1 METPQPSHVRR
12 RHFHWMLG
20 LALVGVG
27 LLLLGAAGGY
37 YLYSRSATQKLDA
50 LVYIPEEGST
60 DHPVV
65 SAMTLQGLRSDGL
78 ASLIPKQP
86 GGGPAAQADPA
97 SQPLYP
103 GEWIAFNFWSEPWA
117 AISPSTRGEELTA
130 GFLPVD
136 RFVLGE
142 LGGLPPATTMRIPA
156 IDLEAE
162 VQDLKILD
170 LGDSREYET
179 PNRVVG
185 HIPGTANPG
194 ETGNGWLFGHL
205 QSPFRDEGAI
215 FLDLPRIPEML
226 RTGQRVYVV
235 LEGPLA
241 DWLYEVY
248 QTDVLHQNKFRIYP
262 TDDATITLVTCV
274 PALVYDHRLLVEARL
289 VGVKPAT

>member
-1 METPQPSHVRR
+1 METPQSSHVSR
-12 RHFHWMLG
+12 RHSHWMLG

-27 LLLLGAAGGY
+27 LLLLSAASGY
-37 YLYSRSATQKLDA
+37 YIYARVVTQGLDT
-50 LVYIPEEGST
+50 LVYIPEESST

-65 SAMTLQGLRSDGL
+65 STMTLQGLRGDGL
-78 ASLIPKQP
+78 VALIPKQP
-86 GGGPAAQADPA
+86 GNDPTA
-97 SQPLYP
+97 LTSQPLYP

-117 AISPSTRGEELTA
+117 AISPSTHDEELAT

-136 RFVLGE
+136 QFMPGE
-142 LGGLPPATTMRIPA
+142 PLGLPRATIMRIPA
-156 IDLEAE
+156 IGLEAE

-194 ETGNGWLFGHL
+194 EKGNGWLFGHL
-205 QSPFRDEGAI
+205 QSPLRDEGSV
-215 FLDLPRIPEML
+215 FLNLPRIPEIL

-248 QTDVLHQNKFRIYP
+248 QTEVLHKDDFRLYQ
-262 TDDATITLVTCV
+262 TGAATITLVTCV
-274 PALVYDHRLLVEARL
+274 PALLYDHRLLVEARL
-289 VGVKPAT
+289 VGAKPR